1 MTTNR
6 QRSLTSDLYKSNCTL
21 SELKTSILWERP
33 IKNEKTEKK
42 KKTVCSA
49 IWKGLV
55 SRIHFE
61 KIKLLQLTTKKNNSI
76 KKNGQNKEIW
86 IGIL

>member
-42 KKTVCSA
+42 KKPFAVQS
-49 IWKGLV
+49 
-55 SRIHFE
+55 E
-61 KIKLLQLTTKKNNSI
+61 KDLYPEYILKK
-76 KKNGQNKEIW
+76 
-86 IGIL
+86 